1 MVKVIK
7 FLNKLGKIVNN
18 KKIQTLK
25 FKHRSNDIII
35 FTVRIDFF
43 IIKNYKKLNKNKKK
57 LYNKINLSQSKIK
70 VINK

>member
-18 KKIQTLK
+18 KKVQTLK

-43 IIKNYKKLNKNKKK
+43 IIKNYKKLNKNKKNVIIK
-57 LYNKINLSQSKIK
+57 LNRAK
-70 VINK
+70 VK

>member
-35 FTVRIDFF
+35 LTVRIKFLL
-43 IIKNYKKLNKNKKK
+43 IKF
-57 LYNKINLSQSKIK
+57 
-70 VINK
+70 